1 MSVLS
6 LLVSMVLN
14 TMPYTC
20 EVPELAAPGGHEWS
34 TLSESSHSL
43 AWLRPRTIH
52 VRAKLARFYGI
63 EYHAIYL

>member
-1 MSVLS
+1 MKI
-6 LLVSMVLN
+6 
-14 TMPYTC
+14 
-20 EVPELAAPGGHEWS
+20 WS
-34 TLSESSHSL
+34 TLFPFAYIMTTLSESSHSL